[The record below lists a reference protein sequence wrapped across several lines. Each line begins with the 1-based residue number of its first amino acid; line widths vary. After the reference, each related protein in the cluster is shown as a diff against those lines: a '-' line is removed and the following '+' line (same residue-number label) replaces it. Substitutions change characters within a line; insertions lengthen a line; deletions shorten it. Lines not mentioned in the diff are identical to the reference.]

1 MIYNETYK
9 GEIMFKLTSSKRRQ
23 ERVWKILKEINPEL
37 TREKFDAAY
46 DSVNTTID
54 LLVKIEK

>member
-1 MIYNETYK
+1 
-9 GEIMFKLTSSKRRQ
+9 MFKLTSAKRRQ

-54 LLVKIEK
+54 LLVRIEK